1 MTGPISPCGGGAER
15 VAGVAEGIA
24 QPALL
29 DVTAA
34 PGIGAMLTS
43 AQIDAQPAAMAVLD
57 FPSPRGTGVAFVAG
71 AGGFIGSAAVA
82 AFGRAGWRV
91 AALGHPRRWADVG
104 PEPVSPVPWIEGDID
119 GHGLVAASEAV
130 GRPEVIFHA
139 AGGASVGASF
149 ADPEA
154 DHRRTVGS
162 LGQTLAFLRDR
173 APEARLIYPSSAAV
187 YGEAAAG
194 PIPESLASAP
204 VSPYGRHRVEAER
217 LILEAAAGG
226 LDAAVIRF
234 FSVYGPGLRKQL
246 LWELGNRL
254 LAAPIQVELAGHG
267 DEARDFLFV
276 DDAMTLVGIAAGL
289 ERQAAPLLING
300 GAGRAASV
308 RQIAET
314 LAAALGGRSRIQFNG
329 EVREGDPRSLV
340 ADVARAGALGF
351 EPAVSLTDG
360 MSRMAR
366 WLLALKAG
374 ATV

>member
-1 MTGPISPCGGGAER
+1 M
-15 VAGVAEGIA
+15 
-24 QPALL
+24 
-29 DVTAA
+29 
-34 PGIGAMLTS
+34 
-43 AQIDAQPAAMAVLD
+43 
-57 FPSPRGTGVAFVAG
+57 
-71 AGGFIGSAAVA
+71 
-82 AFGRAGWRV
+82 
-91 AALGHPRRWADVG
+91 
-104 PEPVSPVPWIEGDID
+104 
-119 GHGLVAASEAV
+119 
-130 GRPEVIFHA
+130 
-139 AGGASVGASF
+139 
-149 ADPEA
+149 
-154 DHRRTVGS
+154 
-162 LGQTLAFLRDR
+162 
-173 APEARLIYPSSAAV
+173 
-187 YGEAAAG
+187 
-194 PIPESLASAP
+194 
-204 VSPYGRHRVEAER
+204 
-217 LILEAAAGG
+217 
-226 LDAAVIRF
+226 
-234 FSVYGPGLRKQL
+234 
-246 LWELGNRL
+246 
-254 LAAPIQVELAGHG
+254 AAPIQVELAGHG